1 MSGLVP
7 SGDMSGPDVV
17 CIYNP
22 VSGGGKTKRCLATVR
37 PLLEAAFESF
47 EARPT
52 EGPGHATILCRA
64 ALEKGASLIIAF
76 GGDGTTNEVLAGFV
90 DEDGEN
96 CFPGAEIGI
105 IATGTGSDFVRHLG
119 PASLEQQ
126 VQAVID
132 GPGHA
137 IDYGVAQMVSSD
149 GQPLT
154 RPFLNEAS
162 VGVSGLVSKHVQ
174 RAPRMFGPAASYVWS
189 SVRSLSE
196 HRDKGVT
203 MLLEDDVPIRLPL
216 TLAVFANGQ
225 YFGGGMWI
233 APEARCDDGW
243 LDVLY
248 TGGTGKAHFVT
259 LLARVFNGS
268 HVRSSGVRS
277 ARSRTVRMVPDDDR
291 DVVLIALDG
300 EQPGRLPATF
310 HIVHQGIRVRAHGLP
325 AREPAS
331 TGAFAPVGDP
341 EEEPA
346 PVRIARLLH

>member
-1 MSGLVP
+1 MP
-7 SGDMSGPDVV
+7 RPDVV

-22 VSGGGKTKRCLATVR
+22 VSGGGRTRKCLVTVR
-37 PLLEAAFESF
+37 PALERAFEGF

-52 EGPGHATILCRA
+52 EGPGHATVLCRA
-64 ALEKGASLIIAF
+64 ALEQGASRVIAF

-90 DEDGEN
+90 DEAGTN
-96 CFPGAEIGI
+96 RFPGAELGI

-119 PASLEQQ
+119 RAPVEAQ
-126 VQAVID
+126 VQAVIE
-132 GPGHA
+132 GPAHT

-162 VGVSGLVSKHVQ
+162 VGVSGLVSKYVQ
-174 RAPRMFGPAASYVWS
+174 RAPRLFGPTAAYVWS

-203 MLLEDDVPIRLPL
+203 LLLEDDVPIRIPL

-248 TGGTGKAHFVT
+248 TGGQGKAHFLS
-259 LLARVFNGS
+259 LLARVFSGS
-268 HVRSSGVRS
+268 HVRASGVHT
-277 ARSRTVRMVPDDDR
+277 ARSRTVRMVPDDEQ

-310 HIVHQGIRVRAHGLP
+310 HIVHQGIRVRAYGLP
-325 AREPAS
+325 VRATAHS
-331 TGAFAPVGDP
+331 GAFEPVGDP
-341 EEEPA
+341 DEEPA
-346 PVRIARLLH
+346 PVHVGRLLH

>member
-1 MSGLVP
+1 MP
-7 SGDMSGPDVV
+7 SPDVV

-22 VSGGGKTKRCLATVR
+22 VSGGGRTRKCLATVR
-37 PLLEAAFESF
+37 PALARAFERF

-52 EGPGHATILCRA
+52 EGPGHATVLARA
-64 ALEKGASLIIAF
+64 ALEQGASTIIAF
-76 GGDGTTNEVLAGFV
+76 GGDGTTNEVLAGFI
-90 DEDGEN
+90 DDAGTN
-96 CFPGAEIGI
+96 RFPGAELGI

-119 PASLEQQ
+119 RASLEAQ
-126 VQAVID
+126 VQAVIE
-132 GPGHA
+132 GPAHA

-162 VGVSGLVSKHVQ
+162 VGVSGLVSKYVQ
-174 RAPRMFGPAASYVWS
+174 RAPRLFGPTAAYVWS

-203 MLLEDDVPIRLPL
+203 LLLEDDVPIRIPL

-248 TGGTGKAHFVT
+248 TGGFGKAHFLT
-259 LLARVFNGS
+259 LLARVFKGA
-268 HVRSSGVRS
+268 HVQSQGVRT
-277 ARSRTVRMVPDDDR
+277 ARSRTVRMVPDDEQ

-325 AREPAS
+325 ARATAHS
-331 TGAFAPVGDP
+331 GAFEPVGNPD
-341 EEEPA
+341 EEPA
-346 PVRIARLLH
+346 PVHVGRLLH